1 LLLVC
6 WVESELISS
15 FHHSCYDWSA
25 IKLYIGLQKVTT
37 HFRKERHSISD
48 LQINLVCVTKY
59 RKKVLTASSLAVI
72 EASFREVALKMD
84 FQVKEF
90 NGEEDHIHCLIEYPP
105 KLSIS
110 QMVNAVKGVSSRLY
124 GKAGYPKPYGKNAL
138 WSPSYFVSSVGG
150 APLEVLKRYIKEQEK
165 SS

>member
-1 LLLVC
+1 
-6 WVESELISS
+6 
-15 FHHSCYDWSA
+15 
-25 IKLYIGLQKVTT
+25 VTT
-37 HFRKERHSISD
+37 HFRKERHSVSD
-48 LQINLVCVTKY
+48 LQIHLVCVTKY